1 LTNSEAFQPVLYN
14 QAVGYFN
21 QLGFTVS
28 LAHSLSLGNVR
39 KSNHRD
45 YPQMFSVNQMTEYM
59 SSWFFIVSVCEG

>member
-28 LAHSLSLGNVR
+28 LAHSLSFGNVR
-39 KSNHRD
+39 KSNLYTRII
-45 YPQMFSVNQMTEYM
+45 PEYFQ
-59 SSWFFIVSVCEG
+59 STR